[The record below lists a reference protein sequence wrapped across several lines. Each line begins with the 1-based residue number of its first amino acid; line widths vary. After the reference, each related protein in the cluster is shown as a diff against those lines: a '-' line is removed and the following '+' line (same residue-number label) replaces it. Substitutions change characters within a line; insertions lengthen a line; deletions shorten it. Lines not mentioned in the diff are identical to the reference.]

1 MIATQQRL
9 SAQRFD
15 DVAPEIGFRF
25 LEANRTLLILPLN
38 GNHGSEDPDEIMIS
52 GEATYDLLQMFKAV
66 KPTVTVD
73 LKTGNASKPL
83 ETVTIAFTS
92 LKSFEPDALIRNV
105 PLLKSLQKVGNQ
117 ALLDANIE
125 HILAQSRKMEIAWRE
140 LDLFYT
146 NANESEVLQLT
157 ILNADVQTD
166 ENRRSILV
174 HKVSNILN
182 ETNRCAIDLSQ
193 NYSLLVIPGFIGA
206 DLIKQLSEIAYKNKV
221 LFLTDFKDEKSVKAT
236 VETAKK
242 LNLGGD
248 DAIWTRTVIYTNAAM
263 LREKHPQE
271 KEALYGSSAIAVAA
285 KLYSIDNIA
294 QPIAGVRFGVLKGLK
309 GMRFEVKQ
317 DDANLL
323 DNVHLNPLTNA
334 FGTIM
339 PFNVLTMYKGV
350 DFSLGQ
356 YPIIRVLDYVD
367 KVMRHFLNQHVF
379 TTMFDPKARLNA
391 AHLIKQFL
399 VRLLDLKVLKQAE
412 MTQFEMNITE
422 EARFDISLELCPL
435 FGGGIF
441 KYQTSITEEGLF
453 VNEIKA

>member
-1 MIATQQRL
+1 MVTSQQRL
-9 SAQRFD
+9 GAQRFD
-15 DVAPEIGFRF
+15 GVASESRFKF

-38 GNHGSEDPDEIMIS
+38 GNHCSEDPDEIMIS

-105 PLLKSLQKVGNQ
+105 SLLKSLQKVGNQ
-117 ALLDANIE
+117 ALLDENIT

-146 NANESEVLQLT
+146 NVNESEVLQLT
-157 ILNADVQTD
+157 ILNADLQAF
-166 ENRRSILV
+166 SHLV
-174 HKVSNILN
+174 HSLQEILEN
-182 ETNRCAIDLSQ
+182 VNKRAIDQSS

-206 DLIKQLSEIAYKNKV
+206 DLIKQLSKIAYQNKV

-242 LNLGGD
+242 LNLGGED
-248 DAIWTRTVIYTNAAM
+248 TMWTRTVLYTNAAM

-271 KEALYGSSAIAVAA
+271 KENLYGSSAIAVAA

-294 QPIAGVRFGVLKGLK
+294 QPIAGVRFGILKGLK

-339 PFNVLTMYKGV
+339 PFNVATLYKGL
-350 DFSLGQ
+350 DFSLRQ

-391 AHLIKQFL
+391 AHSIKQFL

-412 MTQFEMNITE
+412 MTQFEMNATE
-422 EARFDISLELCPL
+422 ADKFDISLELCPL